1 LYESIVAVGISRGGG
16 LLGWDGA
23 GEGEWDAL
31 EVETV
36 VSVEEP
42 FCAGDLVIPIAAPV
56 ERSPL
61 PFGVLFGSSADDT
74 LMEGVPMAEAGPLP
88 TARDK
93 LDEGDSFGLV
103 SPSPKPAS
111 LSLSFPP
118 FLDFLEVCWPMER
131 PREDDGE
138 AECGPGELD
147 LDFDSLLVKTE
158 RRDWASLWRW
168 MREVTKLKVERWSTT
183 SDDGGHDDG
192 ERGGAGQ
199 PGKRKGVR
207 EQE

>member
-1 LYESIVAVGISRGGG
+1 ME
-16 LLGWDGA
+16 D
-23 GEGEWDAL
+23 
-31 EVETV
+31 ETV
-36 VSVEEP
+36 MSVEEP
-42 FCAGDLVIPIAAPV
+42 FCARDLEIPIAAPV
-56 ERSPL
+56 GRSPL

-74 LMEGVPMAEAGPLP
+74 LMEGVPMAEAGPAP

-103 SPSPKPAS
+103 SPSPKPES

-147 LDFDSLLVKTE
+147 LDLDSLLVKTE
-158 RRDWASLWRW
+158 RRD
-168 MREVTKLKVERWSTT
+168 
-183 SDDGGHDDG
+183 
-192 ERGGAGQ
+192 
-199 PGKRKGVR
+199 
-207 EQE
+207 